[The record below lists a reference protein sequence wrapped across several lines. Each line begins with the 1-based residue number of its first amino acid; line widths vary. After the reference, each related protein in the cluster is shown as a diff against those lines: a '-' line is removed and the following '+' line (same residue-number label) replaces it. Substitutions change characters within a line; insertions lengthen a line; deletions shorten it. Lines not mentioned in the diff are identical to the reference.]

1 MQRICHLRQFQT
13 LATARQ
19 SALSERFQQMLEDKL
34 DQPQQKSIID
44 ENPKLKEL
52 YDKYS
57 SESQKDSEFK
67 RQHLAQ
73 MALLERENLLNGNR
87 HAKYI
92 ADTVTKFAWNGSESP
107 LDAHNRMILDLMPP
121 PKPVNN
127 HNRIMSPPKDPK
139 TRMVNAREGS
149 LDYKTGAR
157 SEEDNFRELYKER
170 LLGPSMLINSNSPT
184 ATMGLAQTMADVRIN
199 STINRKT
206 GKFDSPLMDS
216 VRGKPLDP
224 KHLANATDTNYFVNQ
239 ILSNQDVLPPWIES
253 QQTLEREIKL
263 FREDLDNLWTKNMLS
278 QLNPGS
284 NSKLDVLARARPLSK
299 SAYDNLFASKQMPY
313 VNEKIKH
320 INSFIRNYNLM
331 CPSPHLHKF
340 KLVPDLEIRNLFKR
354 SMENL
359 EQSVEAWYEREARA
373 REVRARMN
381 SSRSMFLL
389 FDTAGKSSGP
399 SSSGSS
405 PSSSTQ
411 SQPLHFWKSIKE
423 MMRS

>member
-1 MQRICHLRQFQT
+1 
-13 LATARQ
+13 
-19 SALSERFQQMLEDKL
+19 MLEDKL
-34 DQPQQKSIID
+34 DQPQLQSIID
-44 ENPKLKEL
+44 ENPKLKQL

-57 SESQKDSEFK
+57 SENEKDSHFK
-67 RQHLAQ
+67 SQHQAQ
-73 MALLERENLLNGNR
+73 MALLERESLLNGNK
-87 HAKYI
+87 HAKSI
-92 ADTVTKFAWNGSESP
+92 ADTVAKPPWRGSESQ
-107 LDAHNRMILDLMPP
+107 LDVHNRMILDLMPP

-139 TRMVNAREGS
+139 TRMINARES
-149 LDYKTGAR
+149 SIDYKTGAR
-157 SEEDNFRELYKER
+157 EQDNFRELYKER

-239 ILSNQDVLPPWIES
+239 ILNKQEVLPPWIET
-253 QQTLEREIKL
+253 QQTLEREITL
-263 FREDLDNLWTKNMLS
+263 FRERLDELWTKHMLA

-284 NSKLDVLARARPLSK
+284 NSKQDVLARARPLSK
-299 SAYDNLFASKQMPY
+299 AAYDDLFASKQMPY
-313 VNEKIKH
+313 VNEKIRH
-320 INSFIRNYNLM
+320 INSSIRNYNLM
-331 CPSPHLHKF
+331 CPSPHIHKF

-354 SMENL
+354 SVENL
-359 EQSVEAWYEREARA
+359 EGSVEAWYEREARA

-381 SSRSMFLL
+381 SSLSMFLL
-389 FDTAGKSSGP
+389 FDTGTGSSGT
-399 SSSGSS
+399 SGTGTGAGNSGTGTGAGTS
-405 PSSSTQ
+405 GTGA
-411 SQPLHFWKSIKE
+411 PLHFWKSIKE